1 MSLPVPLPARI
12 EAAPPPSA
20 HAARARSR
28 LGGLAFPGAL
38 LLVPAW
44 LFRAALFRGQV
55 FYYRDI
61 HMQWVGQAEAFV
73 RAVAAGSWPVWNP
86 YVSFGQPLL
95 ANANAQVLYP
105 LTWLNLQ
112 MPPWTYYT
120 LFVFAH
126 FVLAGAGMFL
136 LCRRLG
142 LGPLASAVGGALWIA
157 SGPFVSLV
165 SLWNHLAGAAWIPWA
180 AWAAD
185 RALATGT
192 ARAAV
197 VWGAI
202 LAAPVLAG
210 SPETTLMAGLVGLV
224 VGARHVRHWKR
235 APALT
240 LVALAAAA
248 GLSAAQW
255 IPSTELA
262 RRSVRAQLDEEER
275 ALWSTRPV
283 GLLLTVVPALL
294 DPMPLRTEVRAALF
308 DAREAYLPSIYLG
321 LPAAAMVL
329 AGLASRRRLAWVL
342 AALAALAALLA
353 LGRFGPVYPLLLRL
367 VPPLGVLRF
376 PVKALVIVAFA
387 WALLAGIGFEAWTAR
402 ARRGA
407 ARRVGDVGLAVGG
420 LAALASALW
429 TARHAEAM
437 GGMLLDARLSR
448 HPASAVLAPAVA
460 ALWAAGMTMALLLAS
475 SLGRGRIGRHWALA
489 AAVVLAAE
497 LVAVHRDLSPTV
509 APTFYRDRPPA
520 LAALQGPPLGR
531 VYSFD
536 YTEPG
541 KALHYLGHGAYLIKA
556 GTADPPAWL
565 DAAASRA
572 GLFPSALGSWGV
584 ETAYGVDALGLY
596 PPPLANLN
604 WTLRKYEETPL
615 HTRLL
620 RLAAVTRVVAL
631 HTRGLEDLVPLAV
644 LPTLYVE
651 PLRVLGVPDPL
662 PRAFV
667 VDGVRVAAGEWDALH
682 ALTDAA
688 FDPRREVVLAEG
700 EPAAPEPSFT
710 GASTVTSWKPD
721 RVAID
726 AELSRRG
733 HLVLE
738 DVYDPGWK
746 ATVDGRT
753 APVLPAN
760 AAFCAVALAPG
771 RHHVTF
777 TYRPRSV
784 VLGLLVSVAT
794 LVVLVSATTAS
805 RWRGRGRVAGA

>member
-1 MSLPVPLPARI
+1 
-12 EAAPPPSA
+12 
-20 HAARARSR
+20 
-28 LGGLAFPGAL
+28 
-38 LLVPAW
+38 
-44 LFRAALFRGQV
+44 
-55 FYYRDI
+55 
-61 HMQWVGQAEAFV
+61 
-73 RAVAAGSWPVWNP
+73 
-86 YVSFGQPLL
+86 
-95 ANANAQVLYP
+95 
-105 LTWLNLQ
+105 
-112 MPPWTYYT
+112 
-120 LFVFAH
+120 
-126 FVLAGAGMFL
+126 
-136 LCRRLG
+136 
-142 LGPLASAVGGALWIA
+142 
-157 SGPFVSLV
+157 
-165 SLWNHLAGAAWIPWA
+165 
-180 AWAAD
+180 
-185 RALATGT
+185 
-192 ARAAV
+192 
-197 VWGAI
+197 
-202 LAAPVLAG
+202 
-210 SPETTLMAGLVGLV
+210 
-224 VGARHVRHWKR
+224 
-235 APALT
+235 
-240 LVALAAAA
+240 
-248 GLSAAQW
+248 
-255 IPSTELA
+255 
-262 RRSVRAQLDEEER
+262 
-275 ALWSTRPV
+275 
-283 GLLLTVVPALL
+283 
-294 DPMPLRTEVRAALF
+294 MPLRTEVRAALF

-387 WALLAGIGFEAWTAR
+387 WAMLAGIGFEAWTAR

-420 LAALASALW
+420 LAALASASW

-667 VDGVRVAAGEWDALH
+667 VDGVRAAGGARRGRADGAGGGGWPGREAR
-682 ALTDAA
+682 
-688 FDPRREVVLAEG
+688 DPTR
-700 EPAAPEPSFT
+700 SF
-710 GASTVTSWKPD
+710 
-721 RVAID
+721 
-726 AELSRRG
+726 RRG
-733 HLVLE
+733 HRGRHGGRARGRLPARAAGRGPLPARRPP
-738 DVYDPGWK
+738 DVVRAGGGAGPRHQPRRV
-746 ATVDGRT
+746 AAVEPRHRVRPAAVGRREHAGALPADLAQPRH
-753 APVLPAN
+753 APVDVLH
-760 AAFCAVALAPG
+760 AVRPSPSRAGRARRAP
-771 RHHVTF
+771 
-777 TYRPRSV
+777 
-784 VLGLLVSVAT
+784 
-794 LVVLVSATTAS
+794 
-805 RWRGRGRVAGA
+805 AGARAGPGKGGGEP